1 MKTLSG
7 LSSILLGVVALIFFA
22 GPFGLHPALHPDMSR
37 NQPPNAQVR
46 LSGEKARAYLQQ
58 TNEGQSLAQA
68 LTAARFGLQW
78 QENAPGDIG
87 TGGGYVGMSHEQ
99 NLRAWFGKDGV
110 TVRPTLPE
118 EKRDQAWSMG
128 LRLKAYGYGGQL

>member
-37 NQPPNAQVR
+37 SQQPDTQVR

-58 TNEGQSLAQA
+58 TSEGQSLAQA

-78 QENAPGDIG
+78 QEHQPGDAS
-87 TGGGYVGMSHEQ
+87 TAGGYLGMSHEQ
-99 NLRAWFGKDGV
+99 NLNAWFDEDGV
-110 TVRPTLPE
+110 RLRPADFCSTRSLPFQ
-118 EKRDQAWSMG
+118 KRS
-128 LRLKAYGYGGQL
+128 R